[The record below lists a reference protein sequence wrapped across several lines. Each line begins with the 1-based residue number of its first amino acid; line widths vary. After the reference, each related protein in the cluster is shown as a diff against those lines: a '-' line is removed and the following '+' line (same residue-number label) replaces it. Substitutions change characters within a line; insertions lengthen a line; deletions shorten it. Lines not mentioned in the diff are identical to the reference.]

1 MSSTSSP
8 SRPSRPRRSVLYVP
22 GGNERAIAKARTLAC
37 DAVIFDLEDSVAPD
51 AKVEARE
58 NLRKLLGEPL
68 GGGRETIIR
77 INALSTPWGAEDLR
91 AAQDLAPDAIL
102 IPKVEDPEDIAQ
114 IDEALDQT
122 DAPETLRLWAM
133 IETPKGIMNAGQ
145 IARASRTPGGR
156 LDCFVTGTNDIV
168 KETGPLG
175 LGPRDRVRGM
185 ASDARAVEAERVD
198 LQRLEGPGRRVAPRH
213 QGDQRREL
221 GAEGEDTLVDHVC
234 REARQG
240 HDPGIGD
247 AVNDGVRVRRRDQPV
262 VALGRLGH
270 GAHHP
275 LDPQL
280 ARRRELVAEARG
292 EFPASRGHRAGGA
305 LGLEIRFQFLVFGF
319 ESRSFFWGHSRF
331 LL

>member
-1 MSSTSSP
+1 
-8 SRPSRPRRSVLYVP
+8 VP

-168 KETGPLG
+168 KETGVAPLPG
-175 LGPRDRVRGM
+175 RPYLSTWLMEIVL
-185 ASDARAVEAERVD
+185 AARAYGIDVLDGVYNDFRDSEGFAIECAQGRAMGFDGKTLIHPGQIEAANRAFGIDPDKLEEARHIVEAF
-198 LQRLEGPGRRVAPRH
+198 
-213 QGDQRREL
+213 
-221 GAEGEDTLVDHVC
+221 
-234 REARQG
+234 AR
-240 HDPGIGD
+240 PEN
-247 AVNDGVRVRRRDQPV
+247 A
-262 VALGRLGH
+262 
-270 GAHHP
+270 
-275 LDPQL
+275 
-280 ARRRELVAEARG
+280 
-292 EFPASRGHRAGGA
+292 RAGVISLDGRMVERLHADMAEKLIAKADA
-305 LGLEIRFQFLVFGF
+305 LAARASI
-319 ESRSFFWGHSRF
+319 
-331 LL
+331 

>member
-114 IDEALDQT
+114 IDDALDQT
-122 DAPETLRLWAM
+122 DTPETLRLWAM

-168 KETGPLG
+168 KETGVAPLPG
-175 LGPRDRVRGM
+175 RPYLSTWLMEIVL
-185 ASDARAVEAERVD
+185 AARAYGIDVLDGVYNDFRDSEGFAIECAQGRAMGFDGKTLIHPGQIEAANRAFGIDPDKLEEARHIVEAF
-198 LQRLEGPGRRVAPRH
+198 
-213 QGDQRREL
+213 
-221 GAEGEDTLVDHVC
+221 
-234 REARQG
+234 AR
-240 HDPGIGD
+240 PEN
-247 AVNDGVRVRRRDQPV
+247 A
-262 VALGRLGH
+262 
-270 GAHHP
+270 
-275 LDPQL
+275 
-280 ARRRELVAEARG
+280 
-292 EFPASRGHRAGGA
+292 RAGVISLDGRMVERLHADMAEKLIAKADA
-305 LGLEIRFQFLVFGF
+305 LAARASI
-319 ESRSFFWGHSRF
+319 
-331 LL
+331 

>member
-114 IDEALDQT
+114 IDDALDQT
-122 DAPETLRLWAM
+122 DTPETLRLWAM

-168 KETGPLG
+168 KETGVAPLPG
-175 LGPRDRVRGM
+175 RPYLSTWLMEIVL
-185 ASDARAVEAERVD
+185 AARAYGIDALDGVYNDFRDSEGFAIECAQGRAMGFDGKTLIHPGQIEAANRAFGIDPDKLEEARHIVEAF
-198 LQRLEGPGRRVAPRH
+198 
-213 QGDQRREL
+213 
-221 GAEGEDTLVDHVC
+221 
-234 REARQG
+234 AR
-240 HDPGIGD
+240 PEN
-247 AVNDGVRVRRRDQPV
+247 A
-262 VALGRLGH
+262 
-270 GAHHP
+270 
-275 LDPQL
+275 
-280 ARRRELVAEARG
+280 
-292 EFPASRGHRAGGA
+292 RAGVISLDGRMVERLHADMAEKLIAKADA
-305 LGLEIRFQFLVFGF
+305 LAARASI
-319 ESRSFFWGHSRF
+319 
-331 LL
+331 

>member
-168 KETGPLG
+168 KETGVAPLPG
-175 LGPRDRVRGM
+175 RPYLSTWLMEIVL
-185 ASDARAVEAERVD
+185 AARAYGIDALDGVYNDFRDSEGFSIECAQGRAMGFDGKTLIHPGQIEAANRAFGIDPDKLEEARHIVEAF
-198 LQRLEGPGRRVAPRH
+198 
-213 QGDQRREL
+213 
-221 GAEGEDTLVDHVC
+221 
-234 REARQG
+234 AR
-240 HDPGIGD
+240 PEN
-247 AVNDGVRVRRRDQPV
+247 A
-262 VALGRLGH
+262 
-270 GAHHP
+270 
-275 LDPQL
+275 
-280 ARRRELVAEARG
+280 
-292 EFPASRGHRAGGA
+292 RAGVISLDGRMVERLHADMAEKLIAKADA
-305 LGLEIRFQFLVFGF
+305 LAARASI
-319 ESRSFFWGHSRF
+319 
-331 LL
+331 

>member
-114 IDEALDQT
+114 IDDALDQT
-122 DAPETLRLWAM
+122 DTPETLRLWAM

-168 KETGPLG
+168 KETGVAPLPG
-175 LGPRDRVRGM
+175 RPYLSTWLMEIVL
-185 ASDARAVEAERVD
+185 AARAYGIDVLDGVYNDFRDSEGFAIECAQGRAMGFDGKTLIHPGQIEAANRAFGIDPDKLEEARHIVEAF
-198 LQRLEGPGRRVAPRH
+198 
-213 QGDQRREL
+213 
-221 GAEGEDTLVDHVC
+221 
-234 REARQG
+234 AR
-240 HDPGIGD
+240 PEN
-247 AVNDGVRVRRRDQPV
+247 A
-262 VALGRLGH
+262 
-270 GAHHP
+270 
-275 LDPQL
+275 
-280 ARRRELVAEARG
+280 
-292 EFPASRGHRAGGA
+292 RAGVISLDGRMVERLHADMAEKLIAKADA
-305 LGLEIRFQFLVFGF
+305 LAARKSI
-319 ESRSFFWGHSRF
+319 
-331 LL
+331 

>member
-58 NLRKLLGEPL
+58 NLRKLLGKPL

-168 KETGPLG
+168 KETGVAPLPG
-175 LGPRDRVRGM
+175 RPYLSTWLMEIVL
-185 ASDARAVEAERVD
+185 AARAYGIDALDGVYNDFRDSEGFSIECAQGRAMGFDGKTLIHPGQIEAANTAFGIDPDKLEEARHIVEAF
-198 LQRLEGPGRRVAPRH
+198 
-213 QGDQRREL
+213 
-221 GAEGEDTLVDHVC
+221 
-234 REARQG
+234 AR
-240 HDPGIGD
+240 PEN
-247 AVNDGVRVRRRDQPV
+247 A
-262 VALGRLGH
+262 
-270 GAHHP
+270 
-275 LDPQL
+275 
-280 ARRRELVAEARG
+280 
-292 EFPASRGHRAGGA
+292 RAGVISLDGRMVERLHADMAEKLIAKADA
-305 LGLEIRFQFLVFGF
+305 LAARKSI
-319 ESRSFFWGHSRF
+319 
-331 LL
+331 

>member
-114 IDEALDQT
+114 IDDALDQT
-122 DAPETLRLWAM
+122 DTPETLRLWAM

-168 KETGPLG
+168 KETGVAPLPG
-175 LGPRDRVRGM
+175 RPYLSTWLMEIVL
-185 ASDARAVEAERVD
+185 AARAYGIDALDGVYNDFRDSEGFAIECAQGRAMGFDGKTLIHPGQIEAANTAFGIDPDKLEEARHIVEAF
-198 LQRLEGPGRRVAPRH
+198 
-213 QGDQRREL
+213 
-221 GAEGEDTLVDHVC
+221 
-234 REARQG
+234 AR
-240 HDPGIGD
+240 PEN
-247 AVNDGVRVRRRDQPV
+247 A
-262 VALGRLGH
+262 
-270 GAHHP
+270 
-275 LDPQL
+275 
-280 ARRRELVAEARG
+280 
-292 EFPASRGHRAGGA
+292 RAGVISLDGRMVERLHADMAEKLIAKADA
-305 LGLEIRFQFLVFGF
+305 LAARASI
-319 ESRSFFWGHSRF
+319 
-331 LL
+331 

>member
-58 NLRKLLGEPL
+58 NLRKLLGKPL

-114 IDEALDQT
+114 IDDALDQT
-122 DAPETLRLWAM
+122 DTPETLRLWAM

-168 KETGPLG
+168 KETGVAPLPG
-175 LGPRDRVRGM
+175 RPYLSTWLMEIVL
-185 ASDARAVEAERVD
+185 AARAYGIDALDGVYNDFRDSEGFSIECAQGRAMGFDGKTLIHPGQIEAANTAFGIDPDKLEEARHIVEAF
-198 LQRLEGPGRRVAPRH
+198 
-213 QGDQRREL
+213 
-221 GAEGEDTLVDHVC
+221 
-234 REARQG
+234 AR
-240 HDPGIGD
+240 PEN
-247 AVNDGVRVRRRDQPV
+247 A
-262 VALGRLGH
+262 
-270 GAHHP
+270 
-275 LDPQL
+275 
-280 ARRRELVAEARG
+280 
-292 EFPASRGHRAGGA
+292 RAGVISLDGRMVERLHADMAEKLIAKADA
-305 LGLEIRFQFLVFGF
+305 LAARKSI
-319 ESRSFFWGHSRF
+319 
-331 LL
+331 

>member
-168 KETGPLG
+168 KETGVAPLPG
-175 LGPRDRVRGM
+175 RPYLSTWLMEIVL
-185 ASDARAVEAERVD
+185 AARAYGIDVLDGVYNDFRDSEGFSIECAQGRAMGFDGKTLIHPGQIEAANRAFGIDPDKLEEARHIVEAF
-198 LQRLEGPGRRVAPRH
+198 
-213 QGDQRREL
+213 
-221 GAEGEDTLVDHVC
+221 
-234 REARQG
+234 AR
-240 HDPGIGD
+240 PEN
-247 AVNDGVRVRRRDQPV
+247 A
-262 VALGRLGH
+262 
-270 GAHHP
+270 
-275 LDPQL
+275 
-280 ARRRELVAEARG
+280 
-292 EFPASRGHRAGGA
+292 RAGVISLDGRMVERLHADMAEKLIAKADA
-305 LGLEIRFQFLVFGF
+305 LAARKSI
-319 ESRSFFWGHSRF
+319 
-331 LL
+331 

>member
-58 NLRKLLGEPL
+58 NLRKLLGKPL

-114 IDEALDQT
+114 IDDALDQT
-122 DAPETLRLWAM
+122 DTPETLRLWAM

-168 KETGPLG
+168 KETGVAPLPG
-175 LGPRDRVRGM
+175 RPYLSTWLMEIVL
-185 ASDARAVEAERVD
+185 AARAYGIDVLDGVYNDFRDSEGFAIECAQGRAMGFDGKTLIHPGQIEAANRAFGIDPDKLEEARHIVEAF
-198 LQRLEGPGRRVAPRH
+198 
-213 QGDQRREL
+213 
-221 GAEGEDTLVDHVC
+221 
-234 REARQG
+234 AR
-240 HDPGIGD
+240 PEN
-247 AVNDGVRVRRRDQPV
+247 A
-262 VALGRLGH
+262 
-270 GAHHP
+270 
-275 LDPQL
+275 
-280 ARRRELVAEARG
+280 
-292 EFPASRGHRAGGA
+292 RAGVISLDGRMVERLHADMAEKLIAKADA
-305 LGLEIRFQFLVFGF
+305 LAARASI
-319 ESRSFFWGHSRF
+319 
-331 LL
+331 

>member
-1 MSSTSSP
+1 
-8 SRPSRPRRSVLYVP
+8 VP

-58 NLRKLLGEPL
+58 NLRKLLGKPL

-114 IDEALDQT
+114 IDDALDQT
-122 DAPETLRLWAM
+122 DTPETLRLWAM

-168 KETGPLG
+168 KETGVAPLPG
-175 LGPRDRVRGM
+175 RPYLSTWLMEIVL
-185 ASDARAVEAERVD
+185 AARAYGIDALDGVYNDFRDSEGFSIECAQGRAMGFDGKTLIHPGQIEAANTAFGIDPDKLEEARHIVEAF
-198 LQRLEGPGRRVAPRH
+198 
-213 QGDQRREL
+213 
-221 GAEGEDTLVDHVC
+221 
-234 REARQG
+234 AR
-240 HDPGIGD
+240 PEN
-247 AVNDGVRVRRRDQPV
+247 A
-262 VALGRLGH
+262 
-270 GAHHP
+270 
-275 LDPQL
+275 
-280 ARRRELVAEARG
+280 
-292 EFPASRGHRAGGA
+292 RAGVISLDGRMVERLHADMAEKLIAKADA
-305 LGLEIRFQFLVFGF
+305 LAARASI
-319 ESRSFFWGHSRF
+319 
-331 LL
+331 

>member
-168 KETGPLG
+168 KETGVAPLPG
-175 LGPRDRVRGM
+175 RPYLSTWLMEIVL
-185 ASDARAVEAERVD
+185 AARAYGIDVLDGVYNDFRDSEGFSIECAQGRAMGFDGKTLIHPGQIEAANRAFGIDPDKLEEARHIVEAF
-198 LQRLEGPGRRVAPRH
+198 
-213 QGDQRREL
+213 
-221 GAEGEDTLVDHVC
+221 
-234 REARQG
+234 AR
-240 HDPGIGD
+240 PEN
-247 AVNDGVRVRRRDQPV
+247 A
-262 VALGRLGH
+262 
-270 GAHHP
+270 
-275 LDPQL
+275 
-280 ARRRELVAEARG
+280 
-292 EFPASRGHRAGGA
+292 RAGVISLDGRMVERLHADMAEKLIAKADA
-305 LGLEIRFQFLVFGF
+305 LAARASI
-319 ESRSFFWGHSRF
+319 
-331 LL
+331 

>member
-168 KETGPLG
+168 KETGVAPLPG
-175 LGPRDRVRGM
+175 RPYLSTWLMEIVL
-185 ASDARAVEAERVD
+185 AARAYGIDVLDGVYNDFRDSEGFSIECAQGRAMGFDGKTLIHPGQIEAANRAFGIDQDKLEEARHIVEAF
-198 LQRLEGPGRRVAPRH
+198 
-213 QGDQRREL
+213 
-221 GAEGEDTLVDHVC
+221 
-234 REARQG
+234 AR
-240 HDPGIGD
+240 PEN
-247 AVNDGVRVRRRDQPV
+247 A
-262 VALGRLGH
+262 
-270 GAHHP
+270 
-275 LDPQL
+275 
-280 ARRRELVAEARG
+280 
-292 EFPASRGHRAGGA
+292 RAGVISLDGRMVERLHADMAEKLIAKADA
-305 LGLEIRFQFLVFGF
+305 LAARASI
-319 ESRSFFWGHSRF
+319 
-331 LL
+331 

>member
-114 IDEALDQT
+114 IDDALDQT
-122 DAPETLRLWAM
+122 DTPETLRLWAM

-168 KETGPLG
+168 KETGVAPLPG
-175 LGPRDRVRGM
+175 RPYLSTWLMEIVL
-185 ASDARAVEAERVD
+185 AARAYGIDALDGVYNDFRDSEGFSIECAQGRAMGFDGKTLIHPGQIEAANTAFGIDPDKLEEARHIVEAF
-198 LQRLEGPGRRVAPRH
+198 
-213 QGDQRREL
+213 
-221 GAEGEDTLVDHVC
+221 
-234 REARQG
+234 AR
-240 HDPGIGD
+240 PEN
-247 AVNDGVRVRRRDQPV
+247 A
-262 VALGRLGH
+262 
-270 GAHHP
+270 
-275 LDPQL
+275 
-280 ARRRELVAEARG
+280 
-292 EFPASRGHRAGGA
+292 RAGVISLDGRMVERLHADMAEKLIAKADA
-305 LGLEIRFQFLVFGF
+305 LAARKSI
-319 ESRSFFWGHSRF
+319 
-331 LL
+331 

>member
-168 KETGPLG
+168 KETGVAPLPG
-175 LGPRDRVRGM
+175 RPYLSTWLMEIVL
-185 ASDARAVEAERVD
+185 AARAYGIDVLDGVYNDFRDSEGFAIECAQGRAMGFDGKTLIHPGQIEAANTAFGIDPDKLEEARHIVEAF
-198 LQRLEGPGRRVAPRH
+198 
-213 QGDQRREL
+213 
-221 GAEGEDTLVDHVC
+221 
-234 REARQG
+234 AR
-240 HDPGIGD
+240 PEN
-247 AVNDGVRVRRRDQPV
+247 A
-262 VALGRLGH
+262 
-270 GAHHP
+270 
-275 LDPQL
+275 
-280 ARRRELVAEARG
+280 
-292 EFPASRGHRAGGA
+292 RAGVISLDGRMVERLHADMAEKLIAKADA
-305 LGLEIRFQFLVFGF
+305 LAARASI
-319 ESRSFFWGHSRF
+319 
-331 LL
+331 

>member
-168 KETGPLG
+168 KETGVAPLPG
-175 LGPRDRVRGM
+175 RPYLSTWLMEIVL
-185 ASDARAVEAERVD
+185 AARAYGIDVLDGVYNDFRDSEGFAIECAQGRAMGFDGKTLIHPGQIEAANTAFGIDPDKLEEARHIVEAF
-198 LQRLEGPGRRVAPRH
+198 
-213 QGDQRREL
+213 
-221 GAEGEDTLVDHVC
+221 
-234 REARQG
+234 AR
-240 HDPGIGD
+240 PEN
-247 AVNDGVRVRRRDQPV
+247 A
-262 VALGRLGH
+262 
-270 GAHHP
+270 
-275 LDPQL
+275 
-280 ARRRELVAEARG
+280 
-292 EFPASRGHRAGGA
+292 RAGVISLDGRMVERLHADMAEKLIAKADA
-305 LGLEIRFQFLVFGF
+305 LAARKSI
-319 ESRSFFWGHSRF
+319 
-331 LL
+331 

>member
-168 KETGPLG
+168 KETGVAPLPG
-175 LGPRDRVRGM
+175 RPYLSTWLMEIVL
-185 ASDARAVEAERVD
+185 AARAYGIDALDGVYNDFRDSEGFSIECAQGRAMGFDGKTLIHPGQIEAANRAFGIDPDKLEEARHIVEAF
-198 LQRLEGPGRRVAPRH
+198 
-213 QGDQRREL
+213 
-221 GAEGEDTLVDHVC
+221 
-234 REARQG
+234 AR
-240 HDPGIGD
+240 PEN
-247 AVNDGVRVRRRDQPV
+247 A
-262 VALGRLGH
+262 
-270 GAHHP
+270 
-275 LDPQL
+275 
-280 ARRRELVAEARG
+280 
-292 EFPASRGHRAGGA
+292 RAGVISLDGRMVERLHADMAEKLIAKADA
-305 LGLEIRFQFLVFGF
+305 LAARKSI
-319 ESRSFFWGHSRF
+319 
-331 LL
+331 

>member
-114 IDEALDQT
+114 IDDALDQT
-122 DAPETLRLWAM
+122 DTPETLRLWAM

-168 KETGPLG
+168 KETGVAPLPG
-175 LGPRDRVRGM
+175 RPYLSTWLMEIVL
-185 ASDARAVEAERVD
+185 AARAYGIDALDGVYNDFRDSEGFSIECAQGRAMGFDGKTLIHPGQIEAANRAFGIDPDKLEEARHIVEAF
-198 LQRLEGPGRRVAPRH
+198 
-213 QGDQRREL
+213 
-221 GAEGEDTLVDHVC
+221 
-234 REARQG
+234 AR
-240 HDPGIGD
+240 PEN
-247 AVNDGVRVRRRDQPV
+247 A
-262 VALGRLGH
+262 
-270 GAHHP
+270 
-275 LDPQL
+275 
-280 ARRRELVAEARG
+280 
-292 EFPASRGHRAGGA
+292 RAGVISLDGRMVERLHADMAEKLIAKADA
-305 LGLEIRFQFLVFGF
+305 LAARKSI
-319 ESRSFFWGHSRF
+319 
-331 LL
+331 

>member
-168 KETGPLG
+168 KETGVAPLPG
-175 LGPRDRVRGM
+175 RPYLSTWLMEIVL
-185 ASDARAVEAERVD
+185 AARAYGIDVLDGVYNDFRDSEGFSIECAQGRAMGFDGKTLIHPGQIEAANTAFGIDPDKLEEARHIVEAF
-198 LQRLEGPGRRVAPRH
+198 
-213 QGDQRREL
+213 
-221 GAEGEDTLVDHVC
+221 
-234 REARQG
+234 AR
-240 HDPGIGD
+240 PEN
-247 AVNDGVRVRRRDQPV
+247 A
-262 VALGRLGH
+262 
-270 GAHHP
+270 
-275 LDPQL
+275 
-280 ARRRELVAEARG
+280 
-292 EFPASRGHRAGGA
+292 RAGVISLDGRMVERLHADMAEKLIAKADA
-305 LGLEIRFQFLVFGF
+305 LAARASI
-319 ESRSFFWGHSRF
+319 
-331 LL
+331 

>member
-58 NLRKLLGEPL
+58 NLRKLLGKPL

-114 IDEALDQT
+114 IDDALDQT
-122 DAPETLRLWAM
+122 DTPETLRLWAM

-168 KETGPLG
+168 KETGVAPLPG
-175 LGPRDRVRGM
+175 RPYLSTWLMEIVL
-185 ASDARAVEAERVD
+185 AARAYGIDALDGVYNDFRDSEGFSIECAQGRAMGFDGKTLIHPGQIEAANTAFGIDPDKLEEARHIVEAF
-198 LQRLEGPGRRVAPRH
+198 
-213 QGDQRREL
+213 
-221 GAEGEDTLVDHVC
+221 
-234 REARQG
+234 AR
-240 HDPGIGD
+240 PEN
-247 AVNDGVRVRRRDQPV
+247 A
-262 VALGRLGH
+262 
-270 GAHHP
+270 
-275 LDPQL
+275 
-280 ARRRELVAEARG
+280 
-292 EFPASRGHRAGGA
+292 RAGVISLDGRMVERLHADMAEKLIAKADA
-305 LGLEIRFQFLVFGF
+305 LAARASI
-319 ESRSFFWGHSRF
+319 
-331 LL
+331 

>member
-58 NLRKLLGEPL
+58 NLRKLLGKPL

-114 IDEALDQT
+114 IDDALDQT
-122 DAPETLRLWAM
+122 DTPETLRLWAM

-168 KETGPLG
+168 KETGVAPLPG
-175 LGPRDRVRGM
+175 RPYLSTWLMEIVL
-185 ASDARAVEAERVD
+185 AARAYGIDVLDGVYNDFRDSEGFAIECAQGRAMGFDGKTLIHPGQIEAANTAFGIDPDKLEEARHIVEAF
-198 LQRLEGPGRRVAPRH
+198 
-213 QGDQRREL
+213 
-221 GAEGEDTLVDHVC
+221 
-234 REARQG
+234 AR
-240 HDPGIGD
+240 PEN
-247 AVNDGVRVRRRDQPV
+247 A
-262 VALGRLGH
+262 
-270 GAHHP
+270 
-275 LDPQL
+275 
-280 ARRRELVAEARG
+280 
-292 EFPASRGHRAGGA
+292 RAGVISLDGRMVERLHADMAEKLIAKADA
-305 LGLEIRFQFLVFGF
+305 LAARKSI
-319 ESRSFFWGHSRF
+319 
-331 LL
+331 

>member
-114 IDEALDQT
+114 IDDALDQT
-122 DAPETLRLWAM
+122 DTPETLRLWAM

-168 KETGPLG
+168 KETGVAPLPG
-175 LGPRDRVRGM
+175 RPYLSTWLMEIVL
-185 ASDARAVEAERVD
+185 AARAYGIDALDGVYNDFRDSEGFSIECAQGRAMGFDGKTLIHPGQIEAANRAFGIDPDKLEEARHIVEAF
-198 LQRLEGPGRRVAPRH
+198 
-213 QGDQRREL
+213 
-221 GAEGEDTLVDHVC
+221 
-234 REARQG
+234 AR
-240 HDPGIGD
+240 PEN
-247 AVNDGVRVRRRDQPV
+247 A
-262 VALGRLGH
+262 
-270 GAHHP
+270 
-275 LDPQL
+275 
-280 ARRRELVAEARG
+280 
-292 EFPASRGHRAGGA
+292 RAGVISLDGRMVERLHADMAEKLIAKADA
-305 LGLEIRFQFLVFGF
+305 LAARASI
-319 ESRSFFWGHSRF
+319 
-331 LL
+331 

>member
-58 NLRKLLGEPL
+58 NLRKLLGKPL

-168 KETGPLG
+168 KETGVAPLPG
-175 LGPRDRVRGM
+175 RPYLSTWLMEIVL
-185 ASDARAVEAERVD
+185 AARAYGIDALDGVYNDFRDSEGFSIECAQGRAMGFDGKTLIHPGQIEAANRAFGIDQDKLEEARHIVEAF
-198 LQRLEGPGRRVAPRH
+198 
-213 QGDQRREL
+213 
-221 GAEGEDTLVDHVC
+221 
-234 REARQG
+234 AR
-240 HDPGIGD
+240 PEN
-247 AVNDGVRVRRRDQPV
+247 A
-262 VALGRLGH
+262 
-270 GAHHP
+270 
-275 LDPQL
+275 
-280 ARRRELVAEARG
+280 
-292 EFPASRGHRAGGA
+292 RAGVISLDGRMVERLHADMAEKLIAKADA
-305 LGLEIRFQFLVFGF
+305 LAARASI
-319 ESRSFFWGHSRF
+319 
-331 LL
+331 

>member
-168 KETGPLG
+168 KETGVAPLPG
-175 LGPRDRVRGM
+175 RPYLSTWLMEIVL
-185 ASDARAVEAERVD
+185 AARAYGIDVLDGVYNDFRDSEGFAIECAQGRAMGFDGKTLIHPGQIEAANRAFGIDPDKLEEARHIVEAF
-198 LQRLEGPGRRVAPRH
+198 
-213 QGDQRREL
+213 
-221 GAEGEDTLVDHVC
+221 
-234 REARQG
+234 AR
-240 HDPGIGD
+240 PEN
-247 AVNDGVRVRRRDQPV
+247 A
-262 VALGRLGH
+262 
-270 GAHHP
+270 
-275 LDPQL
+275 
-280 ARRRELVAEARG
+280 
-292 EFPASRGHRAGGA
+292 RAGVISLDGRMVERLHADMAEKLIAKADA
-305 LGLEIRFQFLVFGF
+305 LAARKSI
-319 ESRSFFWGHSRF
+319 
-331 LL
+331 